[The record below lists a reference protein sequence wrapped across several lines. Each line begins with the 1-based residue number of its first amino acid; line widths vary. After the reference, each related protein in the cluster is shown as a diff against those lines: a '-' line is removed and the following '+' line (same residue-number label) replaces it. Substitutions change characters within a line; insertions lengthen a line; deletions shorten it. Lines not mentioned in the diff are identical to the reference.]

1 MSIYSALVR
10 RFLAPAFDVARG
22 TGTMSRLGHL
32 ERSQW
37 WPRDRIEV
45 QQATHLRAL
54 VQHAYGH
61 VPYYRRMFDERGLSP
76 DSIQTPEDLRLLSVL
91 SKDDIREHAAELI
104 SDAVPRDQLRA
115 GWSGGTTGER
125 LTFFS
130 TRQERLTYAYARW
143 ALTLEWTGVN
153 LGEAHVSI
161 RQQRTSG
168 VEITPPPRLS
178 HRLQRLTRVDVM
190 SVREENLAAIARLLQ
205 QIRPRTVHSYPSTLV
220 LIAAFMKNG
229 GLSCPRIPS
238 VCVAGERLSERQ
250 ERILTE
256 VFGSIPFIRYG
267 SNELHEVAGQCEVKD
282 GLHVLAEDFIIEVV
296 DSEARPVPPG
306 TPGHLL
312 ITSLHNYGQPFIR
325 YAPGDIGTLRSDVCP
340 CGRGLPLMSPL
351 VWRTREY
358 LRSASGERV
367 AATDIPL
374 EPLLPDGA
382 VQYQLVQESLDRF
395 LLRVVPA
402 APGQSADCLHLQ
414 RRVSDLLNT
423 YLRGSAQVEVRYM
436 NEIEMNLSGKR
447 LSFVS
452 NLEDLRRPFVTK
464 RGEAL

>member
-1 MSIYSALVR
+1 LSTYSAVVR
-10 RFLAPAFDVARG
+10 RFLAPGFDLVRG

-37 WPRDRIEV
+37 WPRDRIED

-54 VQHAYGH
+54 VQHAYDH
-61 VPYYRRMFDERGLSP
+61 VPYYRRVFDERGLSP
-76 DSIQTPEDLRLLSVL
+76 DSIQTPEDLRRLPVL
-91 SKDDIREHAAELI
+91 SKDDIRRHSNELM

-125 LTFFS
+125 LTFYS

-143 ALTLEWTGVN
+143 ALTLEWTGVH
-153 LGEAHVSI
+153 LGEAHMSI
-161 RQQRTSG
+161 RQQRTVG
-168 VEITPPPRLS
+168 TAITPPPRLS

-190 SVREENLAAIARLLQ
+190 SVRQENLEAIARLLQ

-220 LIAAFMKNG
+220 LIAAFMRHG

-250 ERILTE
+250 EHILTE
-256 VFGSIPFIRYG
+256 VFGSVPFIRYG
-267 SNELHEVAGQCEVKD
+267 SNELHEVAGQCEVRD
-282 GLHVLAEDFIIEVV
+282 GLHILTEDFIIEVV
-296 DSEARPVPPG
+296 DSEANPVPPG

-374 EPLLPDGA
+374 EPLLPDSV

-395 LLRVVPA
+395 LLTVVP
-402 APGQSADCLHLQ
+402 PTSGQSPDCMYLQ
-414 RRVSDLLNT
+414 QRVSDLLNT
-423 YLRGSAQVEVRYM
+423 RLRGNVQVEVRLVK
-436 NEIEMNLSGKR
+436 EIEMNLSGKR
-447 LSFVS
+447 LSFIS
-452 NLEDLRRPFVTK
+452 HLEDQQMPFLTGQ
-464 RGEAL
+464 RGKP